1 MRGDWAQFKSQI
13 GVWSWLLVLG
23 FS

>member
-13 GVWSWLLVLG
+13 GVWSWLLVLS